1 MPTMPESAS
10 FPAGMRRMGWVLAAL
25 MLLYPIDY
33 YLAKRATYQM
43 IAADRA
49 AQRSA
54 PASSGMQFDLRTATI
69 HCGPVG
75 WAGSWAFLIG
85 AVWTLV
91 ASSLWIHYRLTSQ
104 RLTASSRRAFLVT
117 AAGVA
122 IVLAFMMIES
132 YG

>member
-1 MPTMPESAS
+1 MPTMADFAS
-10 FPAGMRRMGWVLAAL
+10 FPAGMRRMGWVLATL

-43 IAADRA
+43 SAAERA
-49 AQRSA
+49 ARPSA

-85 AVWTLV
+85 GVWTLV
-91 ASSLWIHYRLTSQ
+91 ASGLWVNYRLANQ
-104 RLTASSRRAFLVT
+104 RLAASSRSAFLVT